1 MGKNRIK
8 NIFDW
13 LQHITLYKTPASEFT
28 DNDWENFNSYMVHRF
43 VSMSPYYVEVAD
55 YAQSMLPTMKKEIY
69 NFYKEMLPKKKVW
82 LQYIKSKTKDINRDL
97 VEEMIPKRKIWLQY
111 IKTKNKQVNKEL
123 VEKIAEYYEV
133 GTSDARS
140 YINVIT
146 DEEMPTILGEMG
158 LDKKEIKKLLK

>member
-1 MGKNRIK
+1 MKDKTK

-28 DNDWENFNSYMVHRF
+28 DNDWENFNSYMIHRF
-43 VSMSPYYVEVAD
+43 ISMSPYYVEITD

-69 NFYKEMLPKKKVW
+69 NFY
-82 LQYIKSKTKDINRDL
+82 R
-97 VEEMIPKRKIWLQY
+97 EMIPKRKIWLQY

-133 GTSDARS
+133 VTSDARS
-140 YINVIT
+140 YINLMEDKEIFI
-146 DEEMPTILGEMG
+146 ILGEMG
-158 LDKKEIKKLLK
+158 LDSKEVKKLLK